1 MSALREPVM
10 TSRFVDHYGMR
21 YQALFPDVRGFEHCK
36 RNHVCRALG
45 MEEST

>member
-1 MSALREPVM
+1 MSSPREPVM
-10 TSRFVDHYGMR
+10 TSRFVDHYGKR
-21 YQALFPDVRGFEHCK
+21 YQTLFPNARSVEHCK